1 MSAVHALNG
10 YREAQIINKRKEL
23 RRKAVHSLVS
33 TVKMAL
39 AKQVPADWFRDP
51 FFWELYDAQRNGSE
65 SISCLK
71 NGAGNCPVFFCRRRA
86 KKRGTAVSSPVPIG
100 LILFR

>member
-33 TVKMAL
+33 TVKLAL

-51 FFWELYDAQRNGSE
+51 FFWELYDAQRSGS
-65 SISCLK
+65 
-71 NGAGNCPVFFCRRRA
+71 GAAEINQ
-86 KKRGTAVSSPVPIG
+86 
-100 LILFR
+100 LFEKWGR

>member
-51 FFWELYDAQRNGSE
+51 FFWELYDAQRSGS
-65 SISCLK
+65 
-71 NGAGNCPVFFCRRRA
+71 GAAEINQLFEKWGRYLPCFFSA
-86 KKRGTAVSSPVPIG
+86 AGGQKSGELQSVP
-100 LILFR
+100 LF

>member
-23 RRKAVHSLVS
+23 RRKAVQSLVS

-51 FFWELYDAQRNGSE
+51 FFWEL
-65 SISCLK
+65 
-71 NGAGNCPVFFCRRRA
+71 
-86 KKRGTAVSSPVPIG
+86 
-100 LILFR
+100 

>member
-1 MSAVHALNG
+1 VDYNYSRNKEKTAIPKQKRRCGFMSAVHALNG

-51 FFWELYDAQRNGSE
+51 FFWELYDAQRSGS
-65 SISCLK
+65 
-71 NGAGNCPVFFCRRRA
+71 GAAEINQ
-86 KKRGTAVSSPVPIG
+86 
-100 LILFR
+100 LFEKWGR

>member
-39 AKQVPADWFRDP
+39 AKQALANWVYDP
-51 FFWELYDAQRNGSE
+51 FCWEFYVTLRDG
-65 SISCLK
+65 
-71 NGAGNCPVFFCRRRA
+71 GNAAELNR
-86 KKRGTAVSSPVPIG
+86 
-100 LILFR
+100 LFEEWGR